1 MKIILESIS
10 QIIQLVRTSTIKF
23 PGKAV
28 MFIQYISLIVDI
40 MKQWYS
46 MNRKDGNGPQIKNV
60 SFR

>member
-1 MKIILESIS
+1 MKIILESLS

-23 PGKAV
+23 PGKTV
-28 MFIQYISLIVDI
+28 MVMQYLSLIVDI

-46 MNRKDGNGPQIKNV
+46 INRKGGNGPHIKNV